1 MVDEYCKCGTPL
13 SDNEGICERCGKE
26 VSASRKAMTGK
37 NLASD
42 EAIVVEK
49 ERPYIK
55 TGQLF
60 FWLFLSS
67 AIVGLLFGIIQER
80 AEYSNSWKKEGFE
93 TLSTNS
99 AFQFKRETDSF
110 CESAN
115 GQINGCWI
123 YAIVAKDDCLEV
135 TGLHSQMRESDS
147 KDLGNLTAISQY
159 VTRGEPFTIEFGA
172 TQDPSAE
179 SIVGDLFSLECTR
192 SYE

>member
-135 TGLHSQMRESDS
+135 TDRKS
-147 KDLGNLTAISQY
+147 
-159 VTRGEPFTIEFGA
+159 V
-172 TQDPSAE
+172 
-179 SIVGDLFSLECTR
+179 V
-192 SYE
+192 